1 MMVRRI
7 TRHPASVEACDHRGL
22 ASLERPEVAAMPN
35 HTRESLAERTASFL
49 AAFNAMDLDGV
60 MSHFADDGIYEEF
73 NGRTSKG
80 RDAVRAALT
89 PQFDGVFGDMKFIDE
104 DLMIDAQTGKVMA
117 SWRCT
122 LDIKGEPTSW
132 RGLDAMTFN
141 VDGKITHKL
150 TYAKTKAPL
159 FE

>member
-1 MMVRRI
+1 M
-7 TRHPASVEACDHRGL
+7 SD
-22 ASLERPEVAAMPN
+22 
-35 HTRESLAERTASFL
+35 HTRELLAERTAAFL
-49 AAFNAMDLDGV
+49 AAFNAVDLDGV

-73 NGRTSKG
+73 NGRESKG
-80 RDAVRAALT
+80 HDAVRSALT

-104 DLMIDAQTGKVMA
+104 DLMIDAETGKVMA

-122 LDIKGEPTSW
+122 LVVKGEPMSW

-141 VDGKITHKL
+141 ADGKVTHKL